1 MLLYGVPRTEAAMR
15 SLVRTSPVAQREEP
29 QIGTS
34 GLDSASAANHKPML
48 VQMLGQLAGRPWES
62 QCSQQFKGG
71 LLVEL
76 RGIAPPNN
84 VKRLAWKP
92 ASECPIGFQGVPAR
106 L

>member
-76 RGIAPPNN
+76 RGIEPLTSSLRTTRSPN
-84 VKRLAWKP
+84 
-92 ASECPIGFQGVPAR
+92 
-106 L
+106 